1 MHWVIRCEAAIG
13 LSQLVYDDGNPA
25 GINSLI
31 GFYKKRFWDNQEN
44 TPVRISFAN
53 IEEYLVTKAVI
64 VALSQCTSS
73 NGFTDFDAISFLL
86 ESMDGFWPQETDIDW
101 RPLLATLL
109 QALGDLRCDNNEAA
123 LVDLV
128 TRRLFKTLSE
138 YLKKH
143 MVLDSTNYCVAES
156 CLLGLVSLTCNDLC
170 PREIVQGVF
179 KILVEFCNRRDLP
192 PKVSMASFRAAARF
206 RATWQGYE
214 RAFLWCLA
222 LLDSHDRLGAEC
234 IRIAWK
240 ELAISLRPATVSL
253 QLLNKIRDALVD
265 TQTYADA
272 KPSLIKLNAPI
283 ETQQKEDSL
292 KNRDEIMIE
301 AQDAQQQPSPPPSS
315 LEVQAPPPPPSSME
329 AQAPAPAAEHPQ
341 KPKKLK
347 LKLAKPV

>member
-1 MHWVIRCEAAIG
+1 
-13 LSQLVYDDGNPA
+13 
-25 GINSLI
+25 
-31 GFYKKRFWDNQEN
+31 
-44 TPVRISFAN
+44 
-53 IEEYLVTKAVI
+53 
-64 VALSQCTSS
+64 
-73 NGFTDFDAISFLL
+73 
-86 ESMDGFWPQETDIDW
+86 
-101 RPLLATLL
+101 
-109 QALGDLRCDNNEAA
+109 
-123 LVDLV
+123 
-128 TRRLFKTLSE
+128 
-138 YLKKH
+138 
-143 MVLDSTNYCVAES
+143 
-156 CLLGLVSLTCNDLC
+156 
-170 PREIVQGVF
+170 
-179 KILVEFCNRRDLP
+179 VEFCNRKDLP

-253 QLLNKIRDALVD
+253 QLLNKVRDALVD
-265 TQTYADA
+265 TRFDAHIRHLIFVASCALTGSSIYVSETYADA